1 MIRPILRNAVNDSSF
16 TRIGLL
22 GGTFDPV
29 HACHLS
35 IARQAKRALTLDR
48 VIFIP
53 SGDPP
58 HKSRESLAP
67 AHHRLNMVKRAVAGL
82 PDLTVSDVEITAP
95 DTTYTIDTLQTL
107 RETVKGELWFI
118 IGLDAFL
125 EIAGW
130 KSVETLLS
138 STNFLVLSRPDVHFS
153 QVASLRPLPPLPA
166 TQLQRLDSGQQRRL
180 DLAVGPLATITFLR
194 IAPCRVSSSAVRE
207 RIRKGV
213 DVTDWLPP
221 PVHSYIIQHRLYVP
235 R

>member
-1 MIRPILRNAVNDSSF
+1 MLRSTVSDSPF

-22 GGTFDPV
+22 GGTFNPI
-29 HACHLS
+29 HHCHLS
-35 IARQAKRALTLDR
+35 IAREAQRALALDH

-58 HKSRESLAP
+58 HKSRASLAP
-67 AHHRLNMVKRAVAGL
+67 AHHRLSMVKQAIAGL
-82 PDLTVSDVEITAP
+82 ADLTVSDVETTVP
-95 DTTYTIDTLQTL
+95 DTSYTIETVQTL

-138 STNFLVLSRPDVHFS
+138 STNFLVLSRPDFHFS
-153 QVASLRPLPPLPA
+153 QVASLPLLSSLPP
-166 TQLQRLDSGQQRRL
+166 TQLQRLDSGQHHRL
-180 DLAVGPLATITFLR
+180 DLAIGPQATITFLR
-194 IAPCRVSSSAVRE
+194 IAPCRVSASAVRE
-207 RIRKGV
+207 RILKGL

-221 PVHSYIIQHRLYVP
+221 QVHSYIIQHHLYVP
-235 R
+235 H